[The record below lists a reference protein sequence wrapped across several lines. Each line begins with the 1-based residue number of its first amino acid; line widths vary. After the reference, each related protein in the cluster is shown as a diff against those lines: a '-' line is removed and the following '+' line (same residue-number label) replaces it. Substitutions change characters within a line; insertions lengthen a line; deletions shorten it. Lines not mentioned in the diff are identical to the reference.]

1 MGNFHL
7 AQFVVPLLFFALWA
21 LTSLFNRENV
31 AQPPRTGR
39 PFEPGGPRPQPPFAQ
54 RTPDRRPT
62 TLGEPR
68 PEPTRA
74 PDRDA
79 GIIILE
85 TETRRPTAGSAQ
97 RSGNAK
103 RPPRG
108 KNAPASVAKRT
119 EKQTP
124 RALTSSVAQSMSLL
138 ESHPVDLKPLTSTN
152 TPLLSADVQ
161 QMPLM
166 GNVTAQPSQIALGAI
181 DVRQLVSSPSRIRE
195 AFIMS
200 EILGP
205 PVSRRNAPARPR

>member
-62 TLGEPR
+62 TLGES
-68 PEPTRA
+68 RA
-74 PDRDA
+74 ESSRATDRDA

-85 TETRRPTAGSAQ
+85 TETRRPTAGSPQ

-103 RPPRG
+103 RPARG
-108 KNAPASVAKRT
+108 KTAPAASAKRT
-119 EKQTP
+119 EKPTP
-124 RALTSSVAQSMSLL
+124 RALSSSVAQSMNPL
-138 ESHPVDLKPLTSTN
+138 ESHPVDLRPLTSTN
-152 TPLLSADVQ
+152 TPLLTSDVQ
-161 QMPLM
+161 QISL
-166 GNVTAQPSQIALGAI
+166 TALNPQIAASASGM
-181 DVRQLVSSPSRIRE
+181 DVRQLISSPSRIRD
-195 AFIMS
+195 AFIVS